1 MADGVPPQGAS
12 GMDELPRSK
21 PGPGP
26 EPPPLTNIRV
36 RGPTARGLN
45 KPAILAGVGGGL
57 AILLVLASSGFS
69 GDPSHRP
76 ADAKPMMSDPA
87 RPEMAQ
93 GAIRDLPANYEQ
105 AAQAAAREPAEPPLL
120 GPPLPGDIAAFAPDD
135 PTGVRP
141 AAGGW
146 SEQTGYAASQPE
158 DPAVVE
164 VKAAERSGL
173 FFALREQEKPR
184 SDPTSQVSNPSPNP
198 LTALGRR
205 PDQLAVAQAG
215 DRSLFPGAVIP
226 ASLVTAINSESP
238 GPVIAQITQTVYD
251 SATGRTALIRQGARL
266 LGDYKSSTRHGQSRI
281 AILWTRI
288 IMPDGQAIAL
298 DETAVD
304 PSGAAG
310 VEGEIDNHW
319 DEVFGAAALGTLI
332 SIGVAATEDPQLTYG
347 GIGVSTGDP
356 VDAALAEGVQRST
369 GMITNRVVDR
379 GLGIPPTIHVEAGK
393 RVSVVVTR
401 RMAL

>member
-21 PGPGP
+21 PGPGL
-26 EPPPLTNIRV
+26 EPPPLTDIRV

-135 PTGVRP
+135 PMGVRP

-146 SEQTGYAASQPE
+146 SEQSGYAASQPE

-184 SDPTSQVSNPSPNP
+184 SDPPSQVSNPSPNP

-205 PDQLAVAQAG
+205 PDQLALAQAG

-347 GIGVSTGDP
+347 GIGVVTRDP
-356 VDAALAEGVQRST
+356 VDAAVAEGLQRSA
-369 GMITNRVVDR
+369 GIVTNRVVDR